1 MNLGLSYK
9 KFDLSVVLQGQT
21 GNEIVNR
28 KRGNR
33 RWQSDINYDS
43 DMVEN
48 RWTGE
53 GSTNSYPSAKGSVKP
68 WNISKF
74 NSFYV
79 EDGSYFRVQNIQMAY
94 TFDKLK
100 FSNTKLPSVRLSL
113 TAERPYTYFKSN
125 GFTPEV
131 GNNGFDDQVYP
142 LAATYTLGLRIIY

>member
-53 GSTNSYPSAKGSVKP
+53 GSTNSTHPPREA
-68 WNISKF
+68 
-74 NSFYV
+74 
-79 EDGSYFRVQNIQMAY
+79 
-94 TFDKLK
+94 
-100 FSNTKLPSVRLSL
+100 
-113 TAERPYTYFKSN
+113 
-125 GFTPEV
+125 
-131 GNNGFDDQVYP
+131 
-142 LAATYTLGLRIIY
+142 